1 MQATAS
7 KKIQAPREVICFC
20 TAVIVEAVGAM
31 PILENVIV
39 KKVLPFVYEGF
50 NAAMNGG
57 DDDHKV
63 NALMFFF
70 GRIVIINYFLFNSV
84 PPIAEYEKKK

>member
-1 MQATAS
+1 MQATTS

-31 PILENVIV
+31 SILDNIIV
-39 KKVLPFVYEGF
+39 KRVLPFVYEGF
-50 NAAMNGG
+50 NTAMNGG

-70 GRIVIINYFLFNSV
+70 PLDCY
-84 PPIAEYEKKK
+84 Y